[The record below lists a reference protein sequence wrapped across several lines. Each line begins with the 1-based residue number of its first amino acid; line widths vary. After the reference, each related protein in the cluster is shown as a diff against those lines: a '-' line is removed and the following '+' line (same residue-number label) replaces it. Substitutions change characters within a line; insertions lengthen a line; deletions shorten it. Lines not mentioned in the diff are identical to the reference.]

1 MKTILYSIAALA
13 AVIFAASC
21 QQESLEVADGNI
33 VTYSVK
39 VPESLKTKA
48 NAEDYILNYE
58 VYRAGE
64 VSKSEASAVYEGTAT
79 FDAGTANFDLE
90 FVKNQN
96 FVVLFWA
103 QTYELQSKL
112 GTENQMFDIADLRKV
127 QLLNC
132 GASNNS
138 NAAVFAG
145 KDEVVNCVSSKGG
158 EIKLVRPISQLNI
171 FTTKA
176 SLDFGTKQI
185 ELLKSNVTVSGLYDV
200 FNVATGAAVVTEET
214 ETVSF
219 TYTEGD
225 VPETGEND
233 PHAYAAMN
241 YVGFAAQNGTTVDVD
256 FTIKTSEGDVS
267 HSVSNV
273 PVKPNYKTS
282 IVGNLLTGKTDYNV
296 TIDSNWGGILV
307 SNVDDLM
314 QAIKQSCTV
323 VLTDDIQFFNTL
335 DIKAGVDVVLDMNG
349 KTLSVDADNFVP
361 NSNGSQYAFIIREGG
376 SLTIDGNG
384 TIEISTPAP
393 VFFYPAGDLVIE
405 NGTFIR
411 HIPEEYNGNVG
422 SMFVGTKPSGGWHS
436 TGVTI
441 KGGYFDCGYYDE
453 VVEVVEA
460 ILSGDAE
467 LEETDTD
474 ISKRGQ
480 AGDTNKTRN
489 AIKNLVSKALN
500 LSNNYIDIKGGTF
513 VGVNPAYGDEGC
525 MLPTTPYY
533 LRPWSYYQGGFIED
547 QKFNENGIV
556 LPEGYTITK
565 GKLDDDRLTFTVTY
579 NK

>member
-13 AVIFAASC
+13 AVVFAASC
-21 QQESLEVADGNI
+21 QQESLEVANGNI
-33 VTYSVK
+33 VTFSVK
-39 VPESLKTKA
+39 VPESLQTKA

-64 VSKSEASAVYEGTAT
+64 VSIPEASAVYEGTAT
-79 FDAGTANFDLE
+79 FNGGTANFELE

-127 QLLNC
+127 QLVNC
-132 GASNNS
+132 GASNNA

-145 KDEVVNCVSSKGG
+145 KDEVVNCASTKGG
-158 EIKLVRPISQLNI
+158 DIKLVRPISQLNI
-171 FTTKA
+171 YTTKE
-176 SLDFGTKQI
+176 SLNFGTKEI
-185 ELLKSNVTVSGLYDV
+185 DLLKSNVKVSGLYDV
-200 FNVATGAAVVTEET
+200 FNVATGAVVTEEV

-219 TYTEGD
+219 TYTDGV
-225 VPETGEND
+225 VPAAGEND

-282 IVGNLLTGKTDYNV
+282 IVGNLLTGTTDYNV
-296 TIDSNWGGILV
+296 TIDSNWAGILV

-323 VLTDDIQFFNTL
+323 VLNDDIQFFNTL
-335 DIKAGVDVVLDMNG
+335 DIKAGVEVVLDMNG
-349 KTLSVDADNFVP
+349 KTLLVDADNFVP
-361 NSNGSQYAFIIREGG
+361 NSNGSQYAFIIREEG

-393 VFFYPAGDLVIE
+393 IFFYPAGDLVIE

-411 HIPEEYNGNVG
+411 HIPEGYNGDVG
-422 SMFVGTKPSGGWHS
+422 SMFVGTKPAGGWHS

-441 KGGYFDCGYYDE
+441 QGGYFDCGYYDE

-467 LEETDTD
+467 LEETETD
-474 ISKRGQ
+474 INKRGQ
-480 AGDTNKTRN
+480 SGDTNKTRK
-489 AIKNLVSKALN
+489 AIKTLVSVALN

-533 LRPWSYYQGGFIED
+533 LRPWSYYQGGFIEG
-547 QKFNENGIV
+547 QGFNENGIV

-565 GKLDDDRLTFTVTY
+565 GKLDDGRLTYTVTY

>member
-1 MKTILYSIAALA
+1 MKTILYSIAALV
-13 AVIFAASC
+13 AVVFTVSC

-64 VSKSEASAVYEGTAT
+64 VSNPEASAVYEGTAT

-90 FVKNQN
+90 FVKNQH

-127 QLLNC
+127 QLVNC

-171 FTTKA
+171 FTTKE

-214 ETVSF
+214 ETVTF

-225 VPETGEND
+225 VPVTGEND

-241 YVGFAAQNGTTVDVD
+241 YVGFAAQNGTNVDVD

-282 IVGNLLTGKTDYNV
+282 ILGNLLTGKTDYNV
-296 TIDSNWGGILV
+296 TINSNWGGILV
-307 SNVDDLM
+307 SNVDDLI

-361 NSNGSQYAFIIREGG
+361 NSNGSQYAFIIREEG

-393 VFFYPAGDLVIE
+393 IFFYPAGDLVIE

-411 HIPEEYNGNVG
+411 HIPEGYNGDVG

-467 LEETDTD
+467 LEETETD
-474 ISKRGQ
+474 IKKRGQ
-480 AGDTNKTRN
+480 SGDTNKTRK
-489 AIKNLVSKALN
+489 AIKDLVSIALN

-533 LRPWSYYQGGFIED
+533 LRPWSYYQGGFIEG
-547 QKFNENGIV
+547 QEFNENGIV

-565 GKLDDDRLTFTVTY
+565 GKLDDGRLTYTVTY

>member
-13 AVIFAASC
+13 AVVFAASC

-64 VSKSEASAVYEGTAT
+64 VSNPEASAVYDGTAAFNGSTAT
-79 FDAGTANFDLE
+79 FELE

-127 QLLNC
+127 QLVNC
-132 GASNNS
+132 GASNNA

-145 KDEVVNCVSSKGG
+145 KDEVVNCVSTNEG

-171 FTTKA
+171 YTTKE
-176 SLDFGTKQI
+176 SLDFGPKEI
-185 ELLKSNVTVSGLYDV
+185 DLLKSNVKVSGLYDV

-214 ETVSF
+214 ETVSY
-219 TYTEGD
+219 TYNDGV
-225 VPETGEND
+225 VPATGEND

-273 PVKPNYKTS
+273 PVKPNYKTN
-282 IVGNLLTGKTDYNV
+282 IVGNLLTGKADYNV
-296 TIDSNWGGILV
+296 TIDSKWAGILV

-314 QAIKQSCTV
+314 QAIKQSCTI
-323 VLTDDIQFFNTL
+323 VLTDDIQYFNTF
-335 DIKAGVDVVLDMNG
+335 DVKAGVDVVLDMNG

-376 SLTIDGNG
+376 I
-384 TIEISTPAP
+384 
-393 VFFYPAGDLVIE
+393 
-405 NGTFIR
+405 
-411 HIPEEYNGNVG
+411 
-422 SMFVGTKPSGGWHS
+422 
-436 TGVTI
+436 
-441 KGGYFDCGYYDE
+441 FD
-453 VVEVVEA
+453 
-460 ILSGDAE
+460 
-467 LEETDTD
+467 
-474 ISKRGQ
+474 
-480 AGDTNKTRN
+480 N
-489 AIKNLVSKALN
+489 
-500 LSNNYIDIKGGTF
+500 
-513 VGVNPAYGDEGC
+513 
-525 MLPTTPYY
+525 
-533 LRPWSYYQGGFIED
+533 
-547 QKFNENGIV
+547 
-556 LPEGYTITK
+556 
-565 GKLDDDRLTFTVTY
+565 
-579 NK
+579 